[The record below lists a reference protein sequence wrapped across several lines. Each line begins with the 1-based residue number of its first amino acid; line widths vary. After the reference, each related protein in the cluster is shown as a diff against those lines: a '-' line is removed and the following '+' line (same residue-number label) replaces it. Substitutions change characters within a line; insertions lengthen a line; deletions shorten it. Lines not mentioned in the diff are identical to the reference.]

1 MSDAPADRAIATHW
15 LLAGGR
21 SLALEPYALMG
32 ILNVTPDSF
41 SDGGAFGSTEAAVD
55 HALAMIAEGASI
67 IDVGAESTRP
77 GATRVPAAEQIARA
91 VPVIRALRSRSEV
104 PISIDTTLAAVAE
117 AALDAGADAVNDVSA
132 GDEDDA
138 MVPLVARRG
147 CGLVLMHR
155 LAPPDRDRYST
166 EYAASPIAGEIV
178 ATVRDRLL
186 AAADRALGLGI
197 PKASIALDPGLGF
210 GKTVEQNWAL
220 IARSGELADLGF
232 PLLIGASRKSFVG
245 RVTGVDDPT
254 KRVIGSAVA
263 AAIAW
268 SGGARIIRTHD
279 VRATREALGAAAAAL
294 AAQASST
301 HMTQA

>member
-1 MSDAPADRAIATHW
+1 VSEAPADLAIATHW

-21 SLALEPYALMG
+21 ALALEPYAIMG

-41 SDGGAFGSTEAAVD
+41 SDGGAFPSTDAAVE
-55 HALAMIAEGASI
+55 HALAMISEGATI

-91 VPVIRALRSRSEV
+91 VPVIRAMRVRSDV

-138 MVPLVARRG
+138 MLPLVARRG

-155 LAPPDRDRYST
+155 VAPPDRDRYST
-166 EYAASPIAGEIV
+166 EYAASAIGGEIV

-220 IARSGELADLGF
+220 IARSGEFADLGF

-245 RVTGVDDPT
+245 RVTGVEDPV
-254 KRVIGSAVA
+254 KRVVGSAVA

-279 VRATREALGAAAAAL
+279 VQATREALAAAAAAL
-294 AAQASST
+294 AAQA
-301 HMTQA
+301 Q

>member
-1 MSDAPADRAIATHW
+1 MSEAPADLAIATHW

-21 SLALEPYALMG
+21 ALALEPYAIMG

-41 SDGGAFGSTEAAVD
+41 SDGGAFPSTDAAVE
-55 HALAMIAEGASI
+55 HALAMISEGATI

-91 VPVIRALRSRSEV
+91 VPVIRAMRVRSDV
-104 PISIDTTLAAVAE
+104 AISIDTTLAAVAE

-138 MVPLVARRG
+138 MLPLVARRG

-155 LAPPDRDRYST
+155 VAPPDRDRYST
-166 EYAASPIAGEIV
+166 EYAASAIGGEIV

-220 IARSGELADLGF
+220 IARSGEFADLGF

-245 RVTGVDDPT
+245 RVTGVEDPV
-254 KRVIGSAVA
+254 KRVVGSAVA

-279 VRATREALGAAAAAL
+279 VQATREALAAAAAAL
-294 AAQASST
+294 AAQA
-301 HMTQA
+301 Q